1 MTKERPQG
9 MKRFYRFWFFFCVGW
24 GYLMSQPLAGP
35 ETIDAL
41 HTTHVLAALPLSALN
56 VALLLAL
63 EVWRARPAKLPAPNI
78 ELRPWNMPTGV
89 MQFVL
94 ITFVFSGA
102 WGLLFGIA
110 LGSNDFRVSL
120 FFLMMG
126 IGGLAGLLGFHRAF
140 PSRFAP

>member
-1 MTKERPQG
+1 
-9 MKRFYRFWFFFCVGW
+9 MKRFYKFWFFFCVGW
-24 GYLMSQPLAGP
+24 GYLMSQPLADA
-35 ETIDAL
+35 ETKAAL
-41 HTTHVLAALPLSALN
+41 HMTHVLAALPLSALN
-56 VALLLAL
+56 VALLLAI

-94 ITFVFSGA
+94 ITFFFSGA

-110 LGSNDFRVSL
+110 LGSNDFRVPL
-120 FFLMMG
+120 FFLMMS

>member
-1 MTKERPQG
+1 

-24 GYLMSQPLAGP
+24 GYLMSQPLSGP

-41 HTTHVLAALPLSALN
+41 HMTHVLAALPLSALN

-63 EVWRARPAKLPAPNI
+63 EVLRARPAKLPTPNI

-120 FFLMMG
+120 LFLMMS

-140 PSRFAP
+140 PSRFAA